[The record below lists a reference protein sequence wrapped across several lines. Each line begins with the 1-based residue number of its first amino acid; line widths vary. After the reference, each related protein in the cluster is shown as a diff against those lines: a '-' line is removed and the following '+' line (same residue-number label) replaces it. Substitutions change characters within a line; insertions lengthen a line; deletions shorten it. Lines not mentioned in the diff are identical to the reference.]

1 MTKAPPARGS
11 RIDWSQLPADFRD
24 QIAEV
29 CGDPVVYAATQ
40 TGGFSPGVASRI
52 ECRNGKRYFV
62 KAVSADTNLESVK
75 LHRREAEIMASLDQS
90 IDSGLRVPRI
100 LGIVEHARWFALVI
114 EDLPGNQPVVPWIDR
129 ELQLVVSALD
139 QLSSQLTP
147 APDVTV
153 DAISTR
159 LGAEFSGWRTLAH
172 GGSFLQLDPWS
183 LRHLEE
189 MAALESNWVD
199 AAEGV
204 TLLHADLRA
213 DNLLIVN
220 EEVFVVDWPHA
231 CIGAAFVDMVF
242 FAPSVAMQG
251 GPDPMALLSM
261 SRWAKSIH
269 TSQLIPVV
277 CAFAGY
283 LTEHSLRSAPPGLPT
298 LRPFQAAQAEIAR
311 RWLADLVA

>member
-1 MTKAPPARGS
+1 
-11 RIDWSQLPADFRD
+11 
-24 QIAEV
+24 
-29 CGDPVVYAATQ
+29 
-40 TGGFSPGVASRI
+40 
-52 ECRNGKRYFV
+52 
-62 KAVSADTNLESVK
+62 
-75 LHRREAEIMASLDQS
+75 
-90 IDSGLRVPRI
+90 
-100 LGIVEHARWFALVI
+100 
-114 EDLPGNQPVVPWIDR
+114 
-129 ELQLVVSALD
+129 
-139 QLSSQLTP
+139 
-147 APDVTV
+147 
-153 DAISTR
+153 
-159 LGAEFSGWRTLAH
+159 
-172 GGSFLQLDPWS
+172 
-183 LRHLEE
+183 